1 MEQTDNYN
9 YCHIVERTD
18 VGCKRPANEDHM
30 GHFDTVNGRVAVVC
44 DGMGG
49 HVGGATAS
57 HIAVDAIHAFL
68 DSAFIESPQEAIG
81 RAIDAANAAILRQA
95 AAQPELAGMGSTCVL
110 LLIRNGLVYRGHVG
124 DSRIYLIRNRTIK
137 QLTRDDSYVQM
148 LVDMGKLSPEKAEHH
163 PRKNEITN
171 ALGLPDMKPATV
183 AEDAI
188 APEAGD
194 CFLLCSDG
202 LTGMVSER
210 DIERIV
216 SRQQELTSQQRAD
229 QLVERAKENGGLDN
243 ITVQLVE
250 FSLTPGEQDT
260 PRQGTSSSKGKI
272 IAAIVLACCLVAGAG
287 FYFLKGGKGDDV
299 AAEQKQENKEEQ
311 TRQEQTVK
319 PRTHEDCVLTDVEFK
334 KNMEILRIEYGEAET
349 AFVRGEGRLRTLAR
363 ALSPDSLKCDKQVQV
378 DNGKIL
384 VFKDKFVGDTLRFSL
399 ADSTTVYDIKV
410 PVKGGSKAAK
420 SSEAPGAPSG
430 KKGSGGTPEVVPDGG
445 KSIKEIFRDSND
457 KEVEDKSQTP
467 KGEGEKPAGKDGNKG
482 GEAPAEKP
490 AATPAGQPSEKPAT
504 STIPTQQV

>member
-1 MEQTDNYN
+1 MEQSDKYS

-57 HIAVDAIHAFL
+57 HIAVEAIHAFL
-68 DSAFIESPQEAIG
+68 DSAFIESPYEAI
-81 RAIDAANAAILRQA
+81 RCAIDEANAAILRQA
-95 AAQPELAGMGSTCVL
+95 AAKPELSGMGSTCVL
-110 LLIRNGLVYRGHVG
+110 LLIRDGLVYRGHVG
-124 DSRIYLIRNRTIK
+124 DSRIYLIRNRIIK
-137 QLTRDDSYVQM
+137 RLTRDDSYVQM
-148 LVDMGKLSPEKAEHH
+148 LIDMNRLTEKEAERH

-216 SRQQELTSQQRAD
+216 SRQQEQTSQQRAD

-260 PRQGTSSSKGKI
+260 SRRGNSPSKGKI

-287 FYFLKGGKGDDV
+287 FYFFKGNKSDDTIG
-299 AAEQKQENKEEQ
+299 QKQEN
-311 TRQEQTVK
+311 QETQPRLVPIVK
-319 PRTHEDCVLTDVEFK
+319 PRAYEDYVLTDVEFK
-334 KNMEILRIEYGEAET
+334 KNMEILRIEYGSNET
-349 AFVRGEGRLRTLAR
+349 AFVRGEERLRTLAR
-363 ALSPDSLKCDKQVQV
+363 LLSPDSLKCDRQVQV

-384 VFKDKFVGDTLRFSL
+384 VFKDKFVGDTLCFSL
-399 ADSTTVYDIKV
+399 ADSTTVYRIKV
-410 PVKGGSKAAK
+410 PVKGGSKAASASGASAAK
-420 SSEAPGAPSG
+420 PDKKRSEGTSEATSG
-430 KKGSGGTPEVVPDGG
+430 SKSFKELFEGG
-445 KSIKEIFRDSND
+445 ND
-457 KEVEDKSQTP
+457 TKVEDKSQAP
-467 KGEGEKPAGKDGNKG
+467 KGEKKKTTGRDVDKEGGTSTGE
-482 GEAPAEKP
+482 PAEEP
-490 AATPAGQPSEKPAT
+490 ADQSSEKSGTPV
-504 STIPTQQV
+504 IPTKEA

>member
-1 MEQTDNYN
+1 MEQSDKYS

-57 HIAVDAIHAFL
+57 HIAVEAIHAFL
-68 DSAFIESPQEAIG
+68 DSAFIESPYEAIG
-81 RAIDAANAAILRQA
+81 RAIDEANAAILRQA
-95 AAQPELAGMGSTCVL
+95 AAKPELSGMGSTCVL
-110 LLIRNGLVYRGHVG
+110 LLIRDGLVYRGHVG
-124 DSRIYLIRNRTIK
+124 DSRIYLIRNRIIK
-137 QLTRDDSYVQM
+137 RLTRDDSYVQM
-148 LVDMGKLSPEKAEHH
+148 LVDMKKLTEEEAERH

-287 FYFLKGGKGDDV
+287 FYFLKGGKGNDA

-311 TRQEQTVK
+311 SRQEQTVES
-319 PRTHEDCVLTDVEFK
+319 RAYEDCVLTAITFVKNAEMLYIEYSEERTVFK
-334 KNMEILRIEYGEAET
+334 KDESDLLIL
-349 AFVRGEGRLRTLAR
+349 FVPLN
-363 ALSPDSLKCDKQVQV
+363 PDSLKCEEQVKV
-378 DNGKIL
+378 RDGRVL

-399 ADSTTVYDIKV
+399 ADSTKVYRIKV
-410 PVKGGSKAAK
+410 PVKGGSKVAAGGD
-420 SSEAPGAPSG
+420 APGAPSG
-430 KKGSGGTPEVVPDGG
+430 KKSSGETPEVAPNGG
-445 KSIKEIFRDSND
+445 KSIKEIFRDSNE
-457 KEVEDKSQTP
+457 KKVEDKSQTP
-467 KGEGEKPAGKDGNKG
+467 KDEKPAGQDRDKG
-482 GEAPAEKP
+482 GETPAEKP
-490 AATPAGQPSEKPAT
+490 EGTPAGQPSGRPAT
-504 STIPTQQV
+504 STVPTQQV

>member
-1 MEQTDNYN
+1 MKYMEQSDKYS
-9 YCHIVERTD
+9 YCHIVECTD
-18 VGCKRPANEDHM
+18 VGCKRSVNEDYM

-57 HIAVDAIHAFL
+57 RIAVGAIHAFL
-68 DSAFIESPQEAIG
+68 DGAFIESPYEAVG
-81 RAIDAANAAILRQA
+81 RAIDEANAAILRQA
-95 AAQPELAGMGSTCVL
+95 AAKPELAGMGSTCVL
-110 LLIRNGLVYRGHVG
+110 LLIRDGLVYRGHVG
-124 DSRIYLIRNRTIK
+124 DSRIYLIRNRIIK
-137 QLTRDDSYVQM
+137 RLTRDDSYVQM
-148 LVDMGKLSPEKAEHH
+148 LIDMNRLTEKEAERH

-216 SRQQELTSQQRAD
+216 SRQQEQTSQQRAD

-260 PRQGTSSSKGKI
+260 SRRGNSPSKGKI

-287 FYFLKGGKGDDV
+287 FYFFKGNKSDDTIG
-299 AAEQKQENKEEQ
+299 QKQENLETQ
-311 TRQEQTVK
+311 PRLVPIVK
-319 PRTHEDCVLTDVEFK
+319 PRAYEDYVLTDVEFK
-334 KNMEILRIEYGEAET
+334 KNMEILRIEYGSNET
-349 AFVRGEGRLRTLAR
+349 AFVRGEERLRTLAR
-363 ALSPDSLKCDKQVQV
+363 LLSPDSLKCDRQVQV

-384 VFKDKFVGDTLRFSL
+384 VFKDKFVGDTLCFSL
-399 ADSTTVYDIKV
+399 ADSTTVYRIKV
-410 PVKGGSKAAK
+410 PVKGGSKAASASGASAAK
-420 SSEAPGAPSG
+420 RDKKRSEGTSEATSG
-430 KKGSGGTPEVVPDGG
+430 SKSFKELFEGG
-445 KSIKEIFRDSND
+445 ND
-457 KEVEDKSQTP
+457 TKVEDKSQAP
-467 KGEGEKPAGKDGNKG
+467 KGE
-482 GEAPAEKP
+482 
-490 AATPAGQPSEKPAT
+490 
-504 STIPTQQV
+504 

>member
-202 LTGMVSER
+202 LTGMVPDR

-216 SRQQELTSQQRAD
+216 SRQQEMTSQQRAD
-229 QLVERAKENGGLDN
+229 MLVERAKENGGLDN

-250 FSLTPGEQDT
+250 FSLTPGEQDAS
-260 PRQGTSSSKGKI
+260 RKGSSSPNGKI

-287 FYFLKGGKGDDV
+287 FYFLKGDKDEDTQEQK
-299 AAEQKQENKEEQ
+299 EQKQTEQ
-311 TRQEQTVK
+311 PQTPPVQTV
-319 PRTHEDCVLTDVEFK
+319 THEDCILPDIEFK
-334 KNMEILRIEYGEAET
+334 KNMEILRIEYGQRET
-349 AFVRGEGRLRTLAR
+349 AIMKDEERLRTLSGR
-363 ALSPDSLKCDKQVQV
+363 MNPNSLKCDPQVQI
-378 DNGKIL
+378 DGGRIL
-384 VFKDKFVGDTLRFSL
+384 VFKSSFKGDTLRFSL
-399 ADSTTVYDIKV
+399 ADSTKVYLIKV
-410 PVKGGSKAAK
+410 PIKQEKASKGNSSASQGTTKKAP
-420 SSEAPGAPSG
+420 EAAPE
-430 KKGSGGTPEVVPDGG
+430 KKERYQDLFNGGTEKKAEKKDG
-445 KSIKEIFRDSND
+445 
-457 KEVEDKSQTP
+457 TP
-467 KGEGEKPAGKDGNKG
+467 KGEPGKEDKKAPADKPAGK
-482 GEAPAEKP
+482 PAD
-490 AATPAGQPSEKPAT
+490 QPSDKQEGSGLPV
-504 STIPTQQV
+504 QQA

>member
-202 LTGMVSER
+202 LTGMVPDR

-216 SRQQELTSQQRAD
+216 SRQQEMTSQQRAD
-229 QLVERAKENGGLDN
+229 MLVERAKENGGLDN

-250 FSLTPGEQDT
+250 FSLTPGEQDAS
-260 PRQGTSSSKGKI
+260 RKGSSSPNGKI

-287 FYFLKGGKGDDV
+287 FYFLKGGKGDDA

-311 TRQEQTVK
+311 SRQEQTVK
-319 PRTHEDCVLTDVEFK
+319 PRTHEDCVLTAITFVKNAEMLYIEYSEEKTVFK
-334 KNMEILRIEYGEAET
+334 KDESDLLIL
-349 AFVRGEGRLRTLAR
+349 FVPLN
-363 ALSPDSLKCDKQVQV
+363 PDSLKCEEQVKV
-378 DNGKIL
+378 RDGRVL
-384 VFKDKFVGDTLRFSL
+384 VFKDKFVGDTLRFCL
-399 ADSTTVYDIKV
+399 ADSTKVYHIKV

-420 SSEAPGAPSG
+420 SSDAPGAPSG
-430 KKGSGGTPEVVPDGG
+430 KKGSGGTPEAVPDKG
-445 KSIKEIFRDSND
+445 KSFKEIFRDSND
-457 KEVEDKSQTP
+457 KKPEDKSQTP
-467 KGEGEKPAGKDGNKG
+467 KDEEEKSAGKDGNKG
-482 GEAPAEKP
+482 SEAPAGEP
-490 AATPAGQPSEKPAT
+490 TGTPAGQPSENPET